1 MTICRNHCN
10 GLVFACIAIK
20 TVNFIY
26 TMSPQGRYKHCH
38 RDYYRTNLST
48 LGFDQVTQNYKL
60 LCFFSRPEEGKAK
73 RAKLLTLGVTN
84 SSWRKVRNWLK
95 PDPCDIYRLRN
106 VFSSMGLFIGP
117 VVLSVAPTS
126 TSARRS
132 LGPRCLRFASSFD
145 GNNNNNI
152 GPRTKLTF
160 VSSFVENIIPLT
172 SLLMKDSPSPL
183 NLKKQKIDRIE
194 SQRKRKS
201 MLESPSSSHRMT
213 QSQSQRL
220 LGACKDEEKDL
231 SKGKDKVGECIFVS
245 AKKKKR
251 NEIEKNGK
259 DTGASSKKK
268 RKVSDQLSKP
278 NYSLSDVE
286 LIHGMLLRKVLSSRN
301 DEIWIKVNNTKLR
314 FGLSEFAVIN
324 GLKCTDLSK
333 EDMRE
338 DSPVNSQNELKLL
351 RTDLNLSA
359 EYHSGH
365 NVEFKNDDTHVGN
378 SIRVNLSDNVGRQ
391 TDGTPKADYVSDN
404 VVDGVRQKNIGVENC
419 IDTEAENKLSA
430 NLVDDVEKENIDVGD
445 HIDVV
450 TENHLSDNVID
461 NIGKE
466 TVGVGDRIDTDVADR
481 PITGCTSVALEAP
494 EVLVDVRSIR
504 KNVDDTSVGDKSI
517 VILGDTPVVLRR
529 IRKPA
534 AICESLYVF
543 KFDFGCSNVQ
553 GQPTKCIDKRHSR
566 KHIFNIKY
574 PFTIS
579 ITEPFLDM
587 KLLSSFNKFVDKS
600 LRFNSKDCGVFVA
613 AFTEYMIES
622 VQIPASLDH
631 IDSIRA
637 DMMYY
642 CGNMERQLL

>member
-95 PDPCDIYRLRN
+95 PDPCDIYKLRN

-117 VVLSVAPTS
+117 VVVSVAPTS

-132 LGPRCLRFASSFD
+132 L
-145 GNNNNNI
+145 
-152 GPRTKLTF
+152 
-160 VSSFVENIIPLT
+160 
-172 SLLMKDSPSPL
+172 
-183 NLKKQKIDRIE
+183 
-194 SQRKRKS
+194 
-201 MLESPSSSHRMT
+201 
-213 QSQSQRL
+213 
-220 LGACKDEEKDL
+220 DL
-231 SKGKDKVGECIFVS
+231 PPVFIQ
-245 AKKKKR
+245 
-251 NEIEKNGK
+251 N
-259 DTGASSKKK
+259 
-268 RKVSDQLSKP
+268 Q
-278 NYSLSDVE
+278 

-314 FGLSEFAVIN
+314 FGLSEFAIIN
-324 GLKCTDLSK
+324 GLKCT
-333 EDMRE
+333 E
-338 DSPVNSQNELKLL
+338 
-351 RTDLNLSA
+351 
-359 EYHSGH
+359 
-365 NVEFKNDDTHVGN
+365 VG
-378 SIRVNLSDNVGRQ
+378 
-391 TDGTPKADYVSDN
+391 
-404 VVDGVRQKNIGVENC
+404 
-419 IDTEAENKLSA
+419 NKLSA

-445 HIDVV
+445 HIDAV

-504 KNVDDTSVGDKSI
+504 KNVDDTSVGDKST
-517 VILGDTPVVLRR
+517 VILGDTPVVPRR

-543 KFDFGCSNVQ
+543 KFDSGCSNVQ

-566 KHIFNIKY
+566 KHIFNIKH

-600 LRFNSKDCGVFVA
+600 LRFNSKCVAEKVVSAYSELKPYLLSFIDFWDKRSDEIAAAVSFDIRMVDRLPTQKNTDCGVFVA